1 MTTRLYKLLNVECL
15 TSNQQN
21 TKHKACSYW
30 PSKEAH
36 SVKWSFFN
44 CSATKSP
51 WTAYFFLWKYLESF
65 AISGSILCCFRK
77 DLDFMIYKL
86 MEQVIVLSSAQGCPL
101 KSLIFCVKQTKCGT
115 FHTHSEDWGE
125 KSRCLLL
132 KNLCWCAE
140 TVSNQTHLNTAHLA
154 TASLTILL

>member
-1 MTTRLYKLLNVECL
+1 
-15 TSNQQN
+15 
-21 TKHKACSYW
+21 
-30 PSKEAH
+30 
-36 SVKWSFFN
+36 
-44 CSATKSP
+44 
-51 WTAYFFLWKYLESF
+51 
-65 AISGSILCCFRK
+65 
-77 DLDFMIYKL
+77 

-101 KSLIFCVKQTKCGT
+101 KSLIFCVKQTKCET

-132 KNLCWCAE
+132 KNLYWCAE